1 MPHIYRMHR
10 SIENLASASLDAVFP
25 RRCILCG
32 AIVGSVPWS
41 PAPLCTS
48 CERTLECIRGPRCGR
63 CGRQLISEQDYC
75 VECRG
80 EEAALSRIVPLFEF
94 RGGAA
99 RLIHAYKIGE
109 RVSLAQYFAYK
120 IAQEKTF
127 SDPAPG
133 DFFLVPVPPRP
144 EKVRSGKLD
153 QVGVIAEAL
162 ARFGFRHRRPLVR
175 LPGGG
180 QQKLL
185 DRAERLKNASASY
198 ALAPSGQIPGRVVLL
213 DDVCTTGATLE
224 ACAKLL
230 IQAGAEVIGAIVLAA
245 D

>member
-1 MPHIYRMHR
+1 MHKP
-10 SIENLASASLDAVFP
+10 IENFTSTSLDAMFP
-25 RRCILCG
+25 RRCVLCG
-32 AIVGSVPWS
+32 TIVGPVPWS
-41 PAPLCTS
+41 PAPLCLS
-48 CERTLECIRGPRCGR
+48 CEHTLECIRGPRCGR

-80 EEAALSRIVPLFEF
+80 EEAALFRIVPLFEF

-99 RLIHAYKIGE
+99 KLIHAYKIGE

-120 IAQEKTF
+120 IARQESF
-127 SDPAPG
+127 SGHAPG
-133 DFFLVPVPPRP
+133 DFSIVPVPPRP

-153 QVGVIAEAL
+153 QVGVLAEAL
-162 ARFGFRHRRPLVR
+162 SRFGFRHRRPLVR
-175 LPGGG
+175 LPGGC

-185 DRAERLKNASASY
+185 DRAGRLKNASASY
-198 ALAPSGQIPGRVVLL
+198 ALVPSGQIPARVVLL